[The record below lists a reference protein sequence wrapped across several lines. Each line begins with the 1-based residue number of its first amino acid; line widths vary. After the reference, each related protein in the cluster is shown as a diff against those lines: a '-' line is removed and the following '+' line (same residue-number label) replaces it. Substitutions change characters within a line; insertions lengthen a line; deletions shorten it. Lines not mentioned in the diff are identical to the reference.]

1 MAILSTLLTAIIII
15 VSILLVLIVL
25 VQRPKQEGL
34 GAAFGGGAF
43 DSALGAHTTD
53 ILQKITT
60 YLAVIYFVCA
70 VGLAIVKARQF
81 SASPAKN
88 VLEGVENREPE
99 LPTMPPGISDLVPP
113 QPGEMP
119 APVLNDGSG
128 SGTGNFDLPGI
139 DSPAGDTPPADKPQ
153 ADTPAG
159 DTPATDSTEAA
170 PETSTPEPAP
180 ADTPKP
186 AQPEAEATPEAPKA
200 PKAPKGEAPAAK
212 GEGAQGGKGG
222 QKGE

>member
-15 VSILLVLIVL
+15 VSILLVLVVL

-60 YLAVIYFVCA
+60 YLAVIYFFCA
-70 VGLAIVKARQF
+70 VSLAVVKARQF

-88 VLEGVENREPE
+88 VLEGVENREPA

-119 APVLNDGSG
+119 TPVLDDGSG
-128 SGTGNFDLPGI
+128 SATTGNFDIPGI
-139 DSPAGDTPPADKPQ
+139 DKPAENETTTPADKSDAEAPAGD
-153 ADTPAG
+153 
-159 DTPATDSTEAA
+159 ATEPTEA
-170 PETSTPEPAP
+170 TPEAAP

-186 AQPEAEATPEAPKA
+186 AQPDAEATPEAPKEEA
-200 PKAPKGEAPAAK
+200 APAAK
-212 GEGAQGGKGG
+212 GEGAEGSGAKGG